1 MLLLSLSACS
11 VSLSEDITPP
21 PGAQAPLLPSPSP
34 AANLPFVPPDPT
46 AGAAIYLEKCSPCHG
61 ESGKGDGAQAGNLAT
76 APPAIGTAEVSRL
89 ALPVDWFS
97 IIYTGHLAKFM
108 PSTSNTL
115 SDRQRWD
122 VVAYVLNLSV
132 TLNQLSNG
140 LDVYR
145 QDCQACHG
153 EKGRGDGPQAA
164 SLAVKPPD
172 WSDPAL
178 LAQVSLQDLFNV
190 TQWGDPQ
197 NGMPGF
203 SSQLT
208 EDQMWSVVSYMRTLW
223 YAEPGGPQTLSG
235 ATQPG
240 LPSTATLTAGVS
252 GLSTPTLDLSKT
264 ELTSDISGLVADR
277 LHVIFEFPQP
287 GMMQVAE
294 VVIITNTQNKMV
306 ASAKAGQA
314 VLNYDLPQGAVNLQ
328 FQDGTLGD
336 RYIQTNTGFGDTQ
349 AIQPGSGYQL
359 VFAYDMLYNRQATI
373 TLHMPVPVQ
382 QVVVMLPNDGI
393 TLTSTQLQFA
403 GNRDV
408 QSTSL
413 QLFVGSNLATGTPL
427 QVSLSG
433 SPKATPAGVTADLN
447 LLVGL
452 AAFLLALAAAVLW
465 FYRRQIRG
473 AALVR
478 KLRKTRWAG
487 QRVDTLPVEETQE
500 SLLDAIVA
508 LDDLFHEGRLN
519 KVPYQARRK
528 ELVGA
533 LKEMSK

>member
-1 MLLLSLSACS
+1 
-11 VSLSEDITPP
+11 
-21 PGAQAPLLPSPSP
+21 
-34 AANLPFVPPDPT
+34 
-46 AGAAIYLEKCSPCHG
+46 
-61 ESGKGDGAQAGNLAT
+61 
-76 APPAIGTAEVSRL
+76 VSRL
-89 ALPVDWFS
+89 ARPVDWFS
-97 IIYTGHLAKFM
+97 IINTGHLAKFM

-132 TLNQLSNG
+132 TLNELSNG
-140 LDVYR
+140 MDVYR

-178 LAQVSLQDLFNV
+178 LAQVSLQDLFNA

-208 EDQMWSVVSYMRTLW
+208 EDQMWSAVSYMRTLW
-223 YAEPGGPQTLSG
+223 YAVPRGPQTLSG

-240 LPSTATLTAGVS
+240 LPVTATPAAAVS
-252 GLSTPTLDLSKT
+252 GLPMPTLDLSKT

-306 ASAKAGQA
+306 TPAKTGQA

-336 RYIQTNTGFGDTQ
+336 RFIQTD
-349 AIQPGSGYQL
+349 
-359 VFAYDMLYNRQATI
+359 
-373 TLHMPVPVQ
+373 
-382 QVVVMLPNDGI
+382 
-393 TLTSTQLQFA
+393 
-403 GNRDV
+403 
-408 QSTSL
+408 
-413 QLFVGSNLATGTPL
+413 
-427 QVSLSG
+427 
-433 SPKATPAGVTADLN
+433 
-447 LLVGL
+447 
-452 AAFLLALAAAVLW
+452 
-465 FYRRQIRG
+465 RRRSRCTCQCRYS
-473 AALVR
+473 
-478 KLRKTRWAG
+478 RWW
-487 QRVDTLPVEETQE
+487 
-500 SLLDAIVA
+500 
-508 LDDLFHEGRLN
+508 
-519 KVPYQARRK
+519 
-528 ELVGA
+528 
-533 LKEMSK
+533 